1 MTREQQVKAALKL
14 SKLPRDRYEA
24 ARASIENALDIMVDA
39 TFAHFEDYVHDEDG
53 DPVQLIPGT
62 NVPKLRLAHIGPRT
76 VAGFDDEVAELIE
89 ALRRERDK
97 SAPRRS
103 GSTAQRREV
112 VP

>member
-1 MTREQQVKAALKL
+1 MAKL
-14 SKLPRDRYEA
+14 VRVNRIYGPGNPIPVGKTNFF
-24 ARASIENALDIMVDA
+24 EN
-39 TFAHFEDYVHDEDG
+39 YVHNEAG

-62 NVPKLRLAHIGPRT
+62 NVQKLRLAHIGPRT
-76 VAGFDDEVAELIE
+76 VAGFDDEVAELVE

>member
-1 MTREQQVKAALKL
+1 MHPMAKL
-14 SKLPRDRYEA
+14 LRVNRIYGPGNPIPVGK
-24 ARASIENALDIMVDA
+24 
-39 TFAHFEDYVHDEDG
+39 TKFFEDYVHDEGG
-53 DPVQLIPGT
+53 DQVQFIPGT

>member
-1 MTREQQVKAALKL
+1 MTRDQQVKAALKL

-24 ARASIENALDIMVDA
+24 ARASIENALA
-39 TFAHFEDYVHDEDG
+39 
-53 DPVQLIPGT
+53 PVQFIPGT